1 MIENCPFCGCLIKDC
16 NCAQRKLR
24 SNMIDSSI
32 FLEAWD
38 ESDVSGVCKT
48 ILDGAEKE
56 IFLGNVSTIILGEIF
71 KKLLELKEES
81 SQKSRY
87 RYDEIYDNIVKS
99 LTNFNPLYIC
109 NDSINKYFGLNIRGE
124 GRSQD
129 RLNLACAIQNNC
141 NMFIVKD
148 LGFTISQKNIPTKL
162 IQITDKNNPQ
172 LRKLLNEI
180 KCLQPLDG

>member
-1 MIENCPFCGCLIKDC
+1 MIYL
-16 NCAQRKLR
+16 
-24 SNMIDSSI
+24 
-32 FLEAWD
+32 
-38 ESDVSGVCKT
+38 T
-48 ILDGAEKE
+48 ILDGVEKG

-71 KKLLELKEES
+71 KKLLELKEEF

-87 RYDEIYDNIVKS
+87 RYEEIYNNIVKS

-109 NDSINKYFGLNIRGE
+109 NDSINNYSRLNIRGGE
-124 GRSQD
+124 RSQD
-129 RLNLACAIQNNC
+129 KLNLACAIKNNC

-148 LGFTISQKNIPTKL
+148 LGFTISQKTVPTRL

-172 LRKLLNEI
+172 LKKLLNEI